1 MYRDKSALSAL
12 IVSSSKQA
20 ADYLRGIL
28 EGLKF
33 HPIAEAVSIAEAKRR
48 EEPNTRAE
56 VDYDFVTALEY
67 GMAPTGGLGFGVDR
81 LVMLLTDSASIRDV
95 LLFPTMKPLDK

>member
-28 EGLKF
+28 EGLRF
-33 HPIAEAVSIAEAKRR
+33 HPIAEAVSLRH
-48 EEPNTRAE
+48 P
-56 VDYDFVTALEY
+56 
-67 GMAPTGGLGFGVDR
+67 
-81 LVMLLTDSASIRDV
+81 SIYV
-95 LLFPTMKPLDK
+95 LSTPRCPMTSV

>member
-28 EGLKF
+28 EGLRF
-33 HPIAEAVSIAEAKRR
+33 HPIAEVVSIAEAKRR
-48 EEPNTRAE
+48 ELETPSIYVLSTRRCPMTS
-56 VDYDFVTALEY
+56 V
-67 GMAPTGGLGFGVDR
+67 
-81 LVMLLTDSASIRDV
+81 
-95 LLFPTMKPLDK
+95 